1 MRKFVTDTATKV
13 QLFPF
18 PAVFHCSMIEL
29 PIGRNVIELPAVD
42 STNTYL
48 AKLLQ
53 TTSLN
58 DGTAIMAQFQSAG
71 RGQRGS
77 AWESERGSNLLVSYV
92 SFPASL
98 KADEHFTFNQA
109 MCLGV
114 RDFIARHTSL
124 PVMIKWPNDIMVGNG
139 KISGLLIENSI
150 RGSIIYQCI
159 VGIGININQRRFGN
173 YSPQSVSLSLLNDK
187 NFNLHECFQELSK
200 SISKWYTI
208 FTIGN
213 KRMIKESYSEWL
225 FRKGVPAIY
234 ETGGR
239 RFKGTIQGTMPNG
252 ELVIVQEDGFE
263 YIFKNKEVKF
273 LF

>member
-1 MRKFVTDTATKV
+1 
-13 QLFPF
+13 
-18 PAVFHCSMIEL
+18 MIEL
-29 PIGRNVIELPAVD
+29 PVGRNVIELPAVD

-77 AWESERGSNLLVSYV
+77 AWESERGSNLLVSYLLL
-92 SFPASL
+92 PASL
-98 KADEHFTFNQA
+98 QANEHFSFNQA

-114 RDFIARHTSL
+114 RDFVARHTSL
-124 PVMIKWPNDIMVGNG
+124 PVRIKWPNDIMVGNG
-139 KISGLLIENSI
+139 KIAGLLIENSI
-150 RGSIIYQCI
+150 RGSVIHQSI

-173 YSPQSVSLSLLNDK
+173 YSPQPVSLSMLNDK
-187 NFNLHECFQELSK
+187 NYDLHECLHELSQ
-200 SISKWYTI
+200 SIGKWYTI

-213 KRMIKESYSEWL
+213 KRMIRESYSESL
-225 FRKGVPAIY
+225 FRIGEPAIY

-239 RFKGTIQGTMPNG
+239 RFTGTIQGTMPNG

-273 LF
+273 IF